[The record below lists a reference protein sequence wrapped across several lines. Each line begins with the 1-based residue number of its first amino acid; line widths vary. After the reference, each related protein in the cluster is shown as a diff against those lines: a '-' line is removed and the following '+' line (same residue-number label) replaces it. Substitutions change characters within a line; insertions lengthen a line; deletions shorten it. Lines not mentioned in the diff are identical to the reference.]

1 MMKRRIE
8 PDQVKELTPGQ
19 QERLRELWKP
29 EKGDVILKENS
40 EWVIDNI
47 GDGLFDDVIVSQDY
61 TFGEVRHDK
70 SDCLPLLDIGQMM
83 ELLESKDE
91 CLNITKLVLIDKWGY
106 EIRLRQLHYYGFS
119 TGELC
124 DALWGAVKAVL

>member
-1 MMKRRIE
+1 MKRRIE

-70 SDCLPLLDIGQMM
+70 TDCLPLLDIGQMM

>member
-1 MMKRRIE
+1 MKRRIE

-47 GDGLFDDVIVSQDY
+47 GDGFFDDAIVSQDY

>member
-19 QERLRELWKP
+19 QERLRDWWKP
-29 EKGDVILKENS
+29 EKGDVILKENG

-47 GDGLFDDVIVSQDY
+47 GDGLFDDAIVSQDY

-70 SDCLPLLDIGQMM
+70 SDCLPLLNIGQMI
-83 ELLESKDE
+83 ELLEPYFESEYGTEPARYFKGIILDW
-91 CLNITKLVLIDKWGY
+91 DDF
-106 EIRLRQLHYYGFS
+106 EIP
-119 TGELC
+119 ELC
-124 DALWGAVKAVL
+124 DALWEAVKATL

>member
-1 MMKRRIE
+1 MKRRIE